1 MEASMSLLIL
11 LGPSR
16 IAGEL
21 VVVFLVVVTPYGWL
35 AVERTGTCGCSGLF
49 KVTTKRSLVARNA
62 AISVGA
68 IILVMGNR
76 GPSTRDEASLWLPIL
91 TLAFLALAGCVALFR
106 SQGAMKA

>member
-1 MEASMSLLIL
+1 
-11 LGPSR
+11 
-16 IAGEL
+16 
-21 VVVFLVVVTPYGWL
+21 
-35 AVERTGTCGCSGLF
+35 LF

-91 TLAFLALAGCVALFR
+91 ALTFLALAGCVALFR